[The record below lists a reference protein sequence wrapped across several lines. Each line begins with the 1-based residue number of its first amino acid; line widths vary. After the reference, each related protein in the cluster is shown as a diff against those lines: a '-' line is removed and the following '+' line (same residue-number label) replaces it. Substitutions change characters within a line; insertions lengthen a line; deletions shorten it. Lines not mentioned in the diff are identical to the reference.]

1 MSDLQKKPCSTRPF
15 RPDAAGVIAGALLAG
30 AAGLWMFV
38 RYGVLNGG
46 NLGVGVALLV
56 VVAGVIGLGASSR
69 S

>member
-1 MSDLQKKPCSTRPF
+1 MRPF

-38 RYGVLNGG
+38 RYGVLSAA
-46 NLGVGVALLV
+46 NLGVGVALLM
-56 VVAGVIGLGASSR
+56 VVAGVIGLGASNR

>member
-1 MSDLQKKPCSTRPF
+1 MSKQRKF

-38 RYGVLNGG
+38 KYGVVSGA
-46 NLGVGVALLV
+46 NLGIGVALLL
-56 VVAGVIGLGASSR
+56 VVAGVIGLFASNR